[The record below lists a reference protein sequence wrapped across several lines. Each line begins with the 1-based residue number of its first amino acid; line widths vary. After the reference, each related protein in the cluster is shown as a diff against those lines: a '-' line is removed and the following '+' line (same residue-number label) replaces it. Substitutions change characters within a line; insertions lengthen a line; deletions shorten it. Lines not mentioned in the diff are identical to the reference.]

1 MRRLAIAITLSI
13 AAGCGTP
20 PEATDGRDWVED
32 LQPVLAENG
41 LVWERMLRTAADVHE
56 GKGDADVTALAW
68 NQDLVP
74 LVEHVRDEA
83 ALIQPPNAWATDHAA
98 IVAVW
103 AARAEAYRDLSVA
116 LRQGDTERW
125 RNARPRADKA
135 KLDEEAWFRT
145 TNDKLRTL
153 GITLDQYPTG
163 VGTR

>member
-1 MRRLAIAITLSI
+1 MRRLAIAMTL
-13 AAGCGTP
+13 AGGCGAP
-20 PEATDGRDWVED
+20 PEAKESRDWVED

-41 LVWERMLRTAADVHE
+41 LVWERMLMTAADVHE
-56 GKGDADVTALAW
+56 GKRDADGTALAW

-83 ALIQPPNAWATDHAA
+83 ALIQPPNGWATEHAA
-98 IVAVW
+98 LVAVW
-103 AARAEAYRDLSVA
+103 AQRAESYRDLSVA

-145 TNDKLRTL
+145 TNDKLRPL

-163 VGTR
+163 GGAR